1 MKAGTDGAAPRAS
14 ALSSRF
20 EQMRDSI
27 RMNHLLWVV
36 CALGP
41 VLALFSIIRVYPI
54 FETIRLSFY
63 RYHPTQRTK
72 PFIGFDNYIRLLEDD
87 AFHTALLN
95 TLQFCILA
103 VVITLTLAFI
113 IALLLRSIERAS
125 PIYEILLYIPVVTPW
140 VPASVIWKWI
150 FDPTHGILNYGLGF
164 LGVPKLAWL
173 QDEHVILYA
182 IVLVSVWKMLGY
194 FVVVYGVGLRNIPDD
209 LMEAA
214 ELDGATP
221 WQRLIY
227 IVIPMMKPIIL
238 FTVIIATIIFFNV
251 FAPVYVLTASAQ
263 GAPAYDF
270 KVVIGEIYQ
279 NAFVFYRMGYA
290 GAQSVVLLLFVL
302 TLVFVQF
309 FFLRDKRGV

>member
-1 MKAGTDGAAPRAS
+1 MMATDDVAPRGNLA
-14 ALSSRF
+14 ARLQEF
-20 EQMRDSI
+20 RDSI
-27 RMNHLLWVV
+27 KRDHLLWVLL
-36 CALGP
+36 ALGP
-41 VLALFSIIRVYPI
+41 VFALFCIIRVYPI
-54 FETIRLSFY
+54 LETIRLSFY
-63 RYHPTQRTK
+63 RYHPTQRNR
-72 PFIGFDNYIRLLEDD
+72 PFIGLDNYWRLLEDE
-87 AFHTALLN
+87 AFHTALIN
-95 TLQFCILA
+95 TLQFCVMA
-103 VVITLTLAFI
+103 TVITLVLAF
-113 IALLLRSIERAS
+113 AVAVLLRSIEKVA
-125 PIYEILLYIPVVTPW
+125 PVYELLLYIPVVTPW

-150 FDPTHGILNYGLGF
+150 FDPVHGILNYGLDSVG
-164 LGVPKLAWL
+164 LPKLAWL
-173 QDEHVILYA
+173 QDEHVIIYA

-194 FVVVYGVGLRNIPDD
+194 FVVVFGVGLRNIPDE
-209 LMEAA
+209 LLEAA

-302 TLVFVQF
+302 TLVFIQF
-309 FFLRDKRGV
+309 TLFREKAGLR